1 MLQSC
6 VRTLLV
12 LALVTCSVHAKAQSP
27 SQSRPYLL
35 AFSCLPTSSPYYS
48 GLHANLAN
56 IDGCVDAVDWSSIE
70 LTKGSYTWGALD
82 NDTNF
87 APYVGETCG
96 GNLGPAH
103 SCYLVP
109 VIRLVSNTNGYNT
122 STPSYVYGSGWA
134 THVGAPHALD
144 YAWCSTY
151 EGDKTGSGT
160 ADAGDSTT
168 FPAVWELPFSVAS
181 ENFIAALISHLNG
194 LNTGIGPQIL
204 YVRIGYTA
212 GGEAFPICESQ
223 LQTIA
228 NVTRAQDLFTNYFV
242 PGYAAE
248 ALFIKNQS
256 PKMQMEMSVNC
267 GNNLAWCPY
276 NSLPESGDLQADG
289 LGIGNQGL
297 QVGDGSAITNGQ
309 ETSNGWYADYTTHPN
324 SHWRE
329 MQTLKQSCPTGTPP
343 SDCTSE
349 MVQTG
354 SLTDIFP
361 FLTQYA
367 NLNSLE
373 LYTDDILCT
382 YDSSYNPSG
391 SPTYADCQA
400 AGYPAAFRSY
410 F

>member
-6 VRTLLV
+6 VRTLLIFG
-12 LALVTCSVHAKAQSP
+12 LVTCTVHAKAQSP

-70 LTKGSYTWGALD
+70 TTKGVYSWGALD
-82 NDTNF
+82 SDSNF
-87 APYVGETCG
+87 APYVGATCG
-96 GNLGPAH
+96 GNLGTAH

-134 THVGAPHALD
+134 THVGASHALD

-160 ADAGDSTT
+160 ADAGDYTT

-181 ENFIAALISHLNG
+181 ENFIGALISHLNG
-194 LNTGIGPQIL
+194 LSTGIGPQIL

-228 NVTRAQDLFTNYFV
+228 NVSTAQALFQNYFT
-242 PGYAAE
+242 PGYLAE
-248 ALFIKNQS
+248 AQFIHNQS

-267 GNNLAWCPY
+267 GNNLNWCQY
-276 NSLPESGDLQADG
+276 NSLPESGYLQTYG

-297 QVGDGSAITNGQ
+297 QVGDGSAITSGQ
-309 ETSNGWYADYTTHPN
+309 ETSNGWYADYTTNPN

-343 SDCTSE
+343 ADCTSD

-391 SPTYADCQA
+391 SPTYADCQS